1 VNSRLDV
8 CVSVSQQNLQ
18 VSDSAVS
25 QSQTQLHP
33 SSKAA
38 VTQGHSGTNEV
49 GKANNAT
56 NNHNMAELVIG
67 WMCRKVMEAFP
78 R

>member
-1 VNSRLDV
+1 MNSRLDV
-8 CVSVSQQNLQ
+8 CVSVSQQILQ

-33 SSKAA
+33 SSIAA

-49 GKANNAT
+49 GKANNA